1 MKALIY
7 GHSQSGGMGLD
18 LEKGLKKAG
27 VSVKRITNVGYNDV
41 KLLKAAPAQVDADF
55 VFLYAGGN
63 SDKAEPEAIR
73 KLVDHFGKQRTFV
86 VLGPVSTAHAKG
98 DLWRERNKG
107 NVEGLKGYVPV
118 YSVEAGAKEF
128 WPDKLHMK
136 PGAPTSV
143 KLAQQI
149 LADAKIGPKVEGGG
163 SSAGPSTLLMS
174 LPLVLLLGCGAFY
187 LYATRR

>member
-27 VSVKRITNVGYNDV
+27 VAVKRITNVGYNDA

-63 SDKAEPEAIR
+63 SDTADPEAIR

-118 YSVEAGAKEF
+118 YSVEAEAKEF

-149 LADAKIGPKVEGGG
+149 LADAKIGSRLG
-163 SSAGPSTLLMS
+163 SDSSPVLMS
-174 LPLVLLLGCGAFY
+174 LPLLLLLGCGAFY